1 MLKVRTLIKYL
12 FENNPQASPARL
24 TFFNYLSHFADTEA
38 LLTAETIENFF
49 ASCLDYAHWVQNR
62 PALGQE
68 VKQVLQMCAAASDI
82 ALDLRDVKWPQDTQ
96 LVELEHLSDLTD
108 SVQVYLNSIYKKNER
123 YRLLLDQNKKIL
135 AVVLHEDHSVSV
147 RSFDR
152 KMILRHGQLEPLRK
166 DLTLTYLPSLDLAP
180 NLIQKIEVSPFVTAQ
195 FQSTEDGFRG
205 CLVRGYVFQKFI
217 DLRGENLTAH
227 PKLFYAVKRL
237 EQHFIDRRTDP
248 FYRETVIA
256 LEKTIELVKKLDP
269 EAIAGA
275 TDILARAQNALEYV
289 FAGDRMLGLLIRD
302 LQNTLSSRIVE
313 TTTQKAE
320 PIKWTQPTQSVV
332 PKELIQQVPKE
343 PIQQAPKEPQTSR
356 LRNLLVDRGFDLTN

>member
-1 MLKVRTLIKYL
+1 
-12 FENNPQASPARL
+12 
-24 TFFNYLSHFADTEA
+24 
-38 LLTAETIENFF
+38 
-49 ASCLDYAHWVQNR
+49 
-62 PALGQE
+62 
-68 VKQVLQMCAAASDI
+68 MCAGANDI
-82 ALDLRDVKWPQDTQ
+82 VIDLSDVKWPQDTQ

-166 DLTLTYLPSLDLAP
+166 DLTLTYLPTLDLAP
-180 NLIQKIEVSPFVTAQ
+180 NQLQKIEVSPFVTAQ
-195 FQSTEDGFRG
+195 FQSTEEGFRG

-217 DLRGENLTAH
+217 DLRGENLTVH

-256 LEKTIELVKKLDP
+256 LEKTIELVTKHDP
-269 EAIAGA
+269 EATANA

-313 TTTQKAE
+313 TTTQKVE
-320 PIKWTQPTQSVV
+320 PLKWTQPA
-332 PKELIQQVPKE
+332 PKELSPQAPQE
-343 PIQQAPKEPQTSR
+343 SYQAPKEPQPSR